1 VTTDPETV
9 GSAGGSTTLSVGGM
23 TCQGCVRRVTEV
35 ITRGGAGEV
44 EVDLSRGE
52 ARFTASDAVRAEIR
66 RALDADGW
74 DVGA

>member
-1 VTTDPETV
+1 MSIPSPTAP
-9 GSAGGSTTLSVGGM
+9 GGGEPTTLSIGGM

-35 ITRGGAGEV
+35 ISRGGAGDV
-44 EVDLSRGE
+44 HVDLARGE
-52 ARFTASDAVRAEIR
+52 ARFTASLAQAVDIR